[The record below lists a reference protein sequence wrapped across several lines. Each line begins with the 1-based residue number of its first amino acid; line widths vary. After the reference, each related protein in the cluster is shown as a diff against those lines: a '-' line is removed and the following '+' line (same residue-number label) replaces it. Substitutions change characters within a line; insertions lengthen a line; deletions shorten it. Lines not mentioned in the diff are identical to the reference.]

1 MAEWYACD
9 LSCQCFDFSPTS
21 ADTRAHTSS
30 LFIFSMYQAQF
41 GATYYAK
48 FMTPSAEITPVQK
61 DKVNDESE
69 AANTGNPLENLFL
82 SIPTDEDLRRIYF
95 WEARRVG
102 EKERERFVS

>member
-1 MAEWYACD
+1 MA
-9 LSCQCFDFSPTS
+9 LIPT
-21 ADTRAHTSS
+21 RIVI
-30 LFIFSMYQAQF
+30 LFGGLAQF

-48 FMTPSAEITPVQK
+48 FVTPSPKSTPVHR
-61 DKVNDESE
+61 DKITDEPDT
-69 AANTGNPLENLFL
+69 ANTGNPLENLFL